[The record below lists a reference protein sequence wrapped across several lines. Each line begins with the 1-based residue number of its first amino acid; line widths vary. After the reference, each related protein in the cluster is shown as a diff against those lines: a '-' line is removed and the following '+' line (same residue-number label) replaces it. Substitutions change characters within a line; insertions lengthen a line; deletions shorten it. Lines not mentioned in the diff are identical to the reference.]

1 MGGYFFMGNNSRGR
15 MTYIDAMKGI
25 AILLVV
31 VTHSLMNADKNI
43 DSNYA
48 AIINFNA
55 FVAVPSFFFINGYL
69 YNHNHSLTPIKSII
83 KKFKVY
89 YIPFVGF
96 NLFFWLF
103 HNAFVSLH
111 MTTESLYDIKDYIKH
126 FFVIFALHLES
137 ELNGPM
143 WFLRVLLIMAC
154 MYICIDYLALKIDNK
169 RTRYV
174 VLTIVVIL
182 MYIAYS
188 VKIVPTVMNMRKV
201 FSNMIFFYAGVVI
214 REFDLDKLIDK
225 YKSVVFILGM
235 VMLFITSIVSKSAIG
250 QEKHLIDVPGQIC
263 GIVGIFAL
271 SMVPLVANSK
281 MLQFLGNASLDIM
294 CLHFLAF
301 KLVSFILIMT
311 RHLEIE
317 RLSEL
322 PVLRGT
328 NGFDFLFYDL
338 VALCICSLEYLL
350 RTKVCNRFKYNNKY

>member
-1 MGGYFFMGNNSRGR
+1 MGNNSRGR

-126 FFVIFALHLES
+126 FFIIFALHIES
-137 ELNGPM
+137 DLNGPM
-143 WFLRVLLIMAC
+143 WFLRVLLIMTC
-154 MYICIDYLALKIDNK
+154 IYICVDFLVLRIKDRRI
-169 RTRYV
+169 RYV
-174 VLTIVVIL
+174 VLTAVVIL
-182 MYIAYS
+182 MYLAYS
-188 VKIVPTVMNMRKV
+188 VKIVPSALNMKKV
-201 FSNMIFFYAGVVI
+201 FSGILYFYAGVVI
-214 REFDLDKLIDK
+214 KEFDLDKLIDK
-225 YKSVVFILGM
+225 YKSVVFILGIL
-235 VMLFITSIVSKSAIG
+235 MLLITSIVSKSAIG
-250 QEKHLIDVPGQIC
+250 QEKHLIDNPGRIC

-271 SMVPLVANSK
+271 SMFPLVANSK
-281 MLQFLGNASLDIM
+281 LLQFLGTASLDIM

-328 NGFDFLFYDL
+328 NGFDFIFYDL

-350 RTKVCNRFKYNNKY
+350 RTKVCNRFKYKNM